1 MNKNHKQQGELP
13 GMPKRSALGDKAIE
27 YLNARGDV
35 VSAQE
40 DLKKIKAELV
50 IEFQKSGLSKIK
62 VSGNTLSYS
71 HKESDSIRVKEE

>member
-1 MNKNHKQQGELP
+1 MQKNNQHQKEFDS
-13 GMPKRSALGDKAIE
+13 MPDRSPLGKKAIE
-27 YLNARGDV
+27 YLNARGEV
-35 VSAQE
+35 ESAQE